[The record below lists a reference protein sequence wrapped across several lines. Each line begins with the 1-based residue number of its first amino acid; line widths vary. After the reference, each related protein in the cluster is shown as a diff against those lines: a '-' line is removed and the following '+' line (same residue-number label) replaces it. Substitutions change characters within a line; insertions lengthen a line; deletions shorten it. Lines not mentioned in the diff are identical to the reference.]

1 MLIRYLVN
9 EIFIVEN
16 MDNQKKQDFRAAS
29 RQYSDT
35 SILMHEAIA
44 RKAGLSGT
52 DHKYLGFLIEKGE
65 ITAGELSQLTGLT
78 TGAVTGL
85 IDRLEKKKL
94 VKRQFDKED
103 RRKVIIVPNIQN
115 AMKLLEPIFA
125 ELQQK
130 TTKLISSFSEKE
142 IQVIQRYFL
151 SAIGI
156 MNEVTQKINKK
167 SNEHE

>member
-1 MLIRYLVN
+1 MNKQLNSQQI
-9 EIFIVEN
+9 
-16 MDNQKKQDFRAAS
+16 QDFRTIS

-52 DHKYLGFLIEKGE
+52 DHKYLGFVIEKGE

-94 VKRQFDKED
+94 VKRQFDQND
-103 RRKVIIVPNIQN
+103 RRKVIIVPNVQN
-115 AMKLLEPIFA
+115 TMKLLEPLFA
-125 ELQQK
+125 QLQEK
-130 TTKLISSFSEKE
+130 TTNLISSFSKTE
-142 IQVIQRYFL
+142 IQIIEKYFL

-156 MNEVTQKINKK
+156 MKEVTNSINNK
-167 SNEHE
+167 